1 MSDITASPLTAEAF
15 APFGDVL
22 ELTDRESLT
31 INAGMCQRHHDLAQL
46 DFGEGRAGISLF
58 DGKARQF
65 PYGLDL
71 VERHPLG
78 SQAFIPMNGVPLLV
92 TVCPDEGGKPG
103 TPKAFVMRPDQAINL
118 HKGTWHGVLAPIAE
132 QGLYAVVDR
141 IGNGT
146 NLEEFC
152 FTEPVLIHPPKT

>member
-1 MSDITASPLTAEAF
+1 MTEITASPLTAKAF

-22 ELTDRESLT
+22 ELADRESLT

-58 DGKARQF
+58 DGKARGF
-65 PYGLDL
+65 PYALDL

-92 TVCPDEGGKPG
+92 TVCQDEDGKPG
-103 TPKAFVMRPDQAINL
+103 TPQAFVMRPDQAINL
-118 HKGTWHGVLAPIAE
+118 HKSTWHGVLAPIAA
-132 QGLYAVVDR
+132 QGLYAVIDR
-141 IGNGT
+141 IGDGT
-146 NLEEFC
+146 NLEEFH
-152 FTEPVLIHPPKT
+152 FAEPVLIHPPKT

>member
-1 MSDITASPLTAEAF
+1 MTKITARPLTAEAF

-22 ELTDRESLT
+22 ELTDHDSLT

-65 PYGLDL
+65 PYALDL

-92 TVCPDEGGKPG
+92 TVCPDEDGSPG
-103 TPKAFVMRPDQAINL
+103 TPHAFVMRPDQAINL
-118 HKGTWHGVLAPIAE
+118 HKGTWHGVLAPIDA

-141 IGNGT
+141 IGDGT
-146 NLEEFC
+146 NLEEHSFAA
-152 FTEPVLIHPPKT
+152 PILIHPPEV

>member
-1 MSDITASPLTAEAF
+1 MTMIAAQPLTAEAF

-22 ELTDRESLT
+22 ELTDRDSLT

-58 DGKARQF
+58 DGKARHF
-65 PYGLDL
+65 PYTLDL

-92 TVCPDEGGKPG
+92 TVCPDEDGIPG
-103 TPKAFVMRPDQAINL
+103 TPQAFIMRADQAINL
-118 HKGTWHGVLAPIAE
+118 HKGTWHGVLAPIDA

-141 IGNGT
+141 IGDGT
-146 NLEEFC
+146 NLEEFS
-152 FTEPVLIHPPKT
+152 FAEPILVHPPKG

>member
-1 MSDITASPLTAEAF
+1 MTVITAQPLTADAF

-22 ELTDRESLT
+22 ELTDRDSLT

-46 DFGEGRAGISLF
+46 DFGDGRAGISLF

-65 PYGLDL
+65 PYVLDL

-92 TVCPDEGGKPG
+92 TVCPDDGGTPG
-103 TPKAFVMRPDQAINL
+103 TPRAFVMRSDQAINL
-118 HKGTWHGVLAPIAE
+118 HKGTWHGVLAPIGA

-141 IGNGT
+141 VGDGP
-146 NLEEFC
+146 NLEEHNFAA
-152 FTEPVLIHPPKT
+152 PVLVHPPNK

>member
-1 MSDITASPLTAEAF
+1 MIEITASPLSAKAF

-31 INAGMCQRHHDLAQL
+31 INAGMCQRHHDLAKL
-46 DFGEGRAGISLF
+46 EFGEGRAGISLF
-58 DGKARQF
+58 DGKARHF
-65 PYGLDL
+65 PYALDM

-78 SQAFIPMNGVPLLV
+78 SQAFVPMNGVPLLIS
-92 TVCPDEGGKPG
+92 VCADESGRPG
-103 TPKAFVMRPDQAINL
+103 TPHAFVMRPDQAINL
-118 HKGTWHGVLAPIAE
+118 HKGTWHGVLAPIGA

-141 IGNGT
+141 IGDGP

-152 FTEPVLIHPPKT
+152 FAEPVLIHPPIT